1 MTELL
6 SEKSLTIL
14 VVDDDQ
20 LLNQLLCEFLSSK
33 GLDTVS
39 AYGLAEAGQTLKKA
53 DEIDLVLLDYDLGDG
68 TGLDLMRSLTKDS
81 THSVPPVIMISV
93 NEDPEFLEN
102 CFSCGIADYIIKPV
116 NLSLLALKVRALINS
131 VAMQKLIS
139 LQNAELAH
147 FKREAEREEA
157 VAKFIYEYLLGQ
169 NSQRVEGVETW
180 LQSSS
185 SFSGDIAMARTSP
198 SGDLY
203 FMLADATGHG
213 LSAAIT
219 IMPAVSIFNSMVA
232 KGFHLQPIVT
242 ELNKKLSRDTPPDR
256 FVAALIIHVQ
266 QGTGE
271 LHIWNGGM
279 PTAYW
284 VSAGKILQSFRS
296 RHMALGILDD
306 HQFDSTVET
315 FRYTKTGFL
324 FGYTDGLLEEANSM
338 GDSFSMRRVVEVIE
352 SDPDNLHDELI
363 SALKLHTGMGHFK
376 DDISMCTLTPS
387 RMLIGSSILLS
398 GQGMRGK
405 IAEGFGRFSWGLELS
420 GRQIAD
426 CEIPPLVN
434 EFLQYLGLEKN
445 ICQIVFLIVTEMIS
459 NAIDHGILRLES
471 GLKEKEDGFDLYFQE
486 RESRLHKLT
495 AKDVICL
502 AIEWNPEAPNPDLTI
517 SVRDTGDGYDPGKLD
532 KRSDEK
538 LSGRGLHLIRGL
550 AQAVEIIPPGNRI
563 CAVIRSI
570 Q

>member
-338 GDSFSMRRVVEVIE
+338 GESFSMRRVVEIIE

-426 CEIPPLVN
+426 CEIPPLAN